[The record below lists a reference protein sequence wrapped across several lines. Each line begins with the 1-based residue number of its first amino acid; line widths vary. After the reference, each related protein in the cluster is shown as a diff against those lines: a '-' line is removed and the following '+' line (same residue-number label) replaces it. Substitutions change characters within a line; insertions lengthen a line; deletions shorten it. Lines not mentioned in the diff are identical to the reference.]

1 MDNAIQSNQQLNEI
15 PQKMEA
21 IFGDTISKVKILEQE
36 QKKIITDYLNKKE
49 QEKIE
54 QIRQSLLN

>member
-1 MDNAIQSNQQLNEI
+1 MDDTIQSNQQLNEI

-21 IFGDTISKVKILEQE
+21 IYGDTISKVKTLEQE
-36 QKKIITDYLNKKE
+36 QKKIIIDYLKQKE
-49 QEKIE
+49 QEKVE